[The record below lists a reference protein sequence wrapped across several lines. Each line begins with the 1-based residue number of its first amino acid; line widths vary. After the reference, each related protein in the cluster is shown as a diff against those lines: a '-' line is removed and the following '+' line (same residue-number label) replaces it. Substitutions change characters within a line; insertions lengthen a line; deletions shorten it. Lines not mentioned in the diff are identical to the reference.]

1 MIKKI
6 LVMILGVSLVISGTH
21 ITKAQERDIPS
32 EEIFEYSVTPAD
44 KEWSD
49 FSSHQEMLD
58 ACQLPNTYLRESST
72 EELLEKVVKYPLI
85 IDILSY
91 NDIKTGVSA
100 VAKQFNGLAELLSRK
115 DIASVVANKY
125 KQVKIP
131 TEEHYQYNSDTIYN
145 GSFLNDEVS
154 RKNIYIDMQNDLE
167 TTLYEGIL
175 LQEVVVTRYS
185 YNEKLSLLEEVEKK
199 ALERGESRVFDFKSQ
214 SQFINDVYKDKESLW
229 WGILKSSVSSNKIT
243 SSKRKL
249 NITIYNKNNARN
261 RKGDSNVYVTTPNGT
276 KIKCIVKS
284 DNHVN
289 SAKFVAKQKE
299 TYPNATVVGSG
310 YSGNNCHAYAWTGRQ
325 DV

>member
-1 MIKKI
+1 MGGKN
-6 LVMILGVSLVISGTH
+6 
-21 ITKAQERDIPS
+21 
-32 EEIFEYSVTPAD
+32 D

-72 EELLEKVVKYPLI
+72 EELLEKVVKYPLT

-214 SQFINDVYKDKESLW
+214 SQFINDVYEDKESLW
-229 WGILKSSVSSNKIT
+229 WGIL
-243 SSKRKL
+243 
-249 NITIYNKNNARN
+249 
-261 RKGDSNVYVTTPNGT
+261 
-276 KIKCIVKS
+276 KS